1 MGSSTKYG
9 RLVKMENLINALMK
23 KQSTVISVR
32 LSKEQMVQLEK
43 GLEIKIK
50 IRNMPFI
57 MKIDKDEEKKTY
69 DYLKQKYE
77 EEENGR
83 QII

>member
-1 MGSSTKYG
+1 
-9 RLVKMENLINALMK
+9 MK